1 MKQRPMIRLTVLLL
15 LVLMSSSVAPAQ
27 EAPLRG
33 FDEYVTK
40 AMRDWE
46 VPGLA
51 VAVVK
56 DDKIVLAKGYGVRK
70 LGEPTPVDERTLF
83 AIGSASKA
91 FTTAALAMLVDE
103 GKLSWDDPATKHLPG
118 FQLFDPYVTREL
130 TVRDLVCH
138 RSGLERA
145 DLLWYGSAY
154 DRQEILRRIRY
165 LKPSWSFRSKFGY
178 QNIMYLAAGQ
188 IVAAVTGRSWDDFI
202 RERIFAPLGMSAS
215 NTSVTALSASN
226 NVSTPHAKVDGKVQ
240 PIPWR
245 NIDNV
250 APAGSIN
257 SNVVEMAQWLR
268 LQLGE
273 GMYQGRRLL
282 SSGAIKEM
290 HRPQMILDPEP
301 QWLLF
306 MRDAHFMTYGL
317 GWFLHDYR
325 GRKVVQHGGAI
336 DGMSALVAMIP
347 EEKLGVVVL
356 INLSG
361 AYLHSALVYRVF
373 DAYLGAPARDWSTE
387 VLSAFKALQEQQEA
401 AQKKIEQARVMGTT
415 PSLALPKY
423 AGTYENEVY
432 GQLKITE
439 QNGKLLA
446 QFSPAFIG
454 ELEHWHYDTFQAKWR
469 NPLGSKTLVSFTLNE
484 QAEASQVRLGL
495 PGVSEMI
502 FRRVAEKAP
511 PAAAVAMSEAEMK
524 KFAGVF
530 ALSAPPIEVI
540 IEVIGGKLKATVPG
554 QPVYT
559 LVPVGP
565 TRFQIE
571 GAPAGFFVQY
581 EMADGQPKSITIE
594 QGAGPSLTLPRK
606 P

>member
-1 MKQRPMIRLTVLLL
+1 MIRLTLFLL
-15 LVLMSSSVAPAQ
+15 LVLMSSPLAPAQ
-27 EAPLRG
+27 DAPLRG

-46 VPGLA
+46 IPGLA
-51 VAVVK
+51 IAIVK

-70 LGEPTPVDERTLF
+70 LGDPAPVDERTLF

-91 FTTAALAMLVDE
+91 FTTAAVAMLVDE

-118 FQLFDPYVTREL
+118 FQLYDPYVTREL

-145 DLLWYGSAY
+145 DLLWYGSSY

-202 RERIFAPLGMSAS
+202 RERIFAPLGMSSS
-215 NTSVTALSASN
+215 NTSVTALSASP
-226 NVSTPHAKVDGKVQ
+226 NVSTPHAKIEGQVQ

-257 SNVVEMAQWLR
+257 SNVVDMAQWVR

-273 GMYQGRRLL
+273 GMYQGKRLL
-282 SSGAIKEM
+282 SSGAVKEM
-290 HRPQMILDPEP
+290 HRPHTIIDPEP
-301 QWLLF
+301 QWTLF

-336 DGMSALVAMIP
+336 DGMSALVAMMP
-347 EEKLGVVVL
+347 EEKLGVIVL

-361 AYLHSALVYRVF
+361 AYLHTALVYRVF
-373 DAYLGAPARDWSTE
+373 DAYLGAPERDWSTE
-387 VLSAFKALQEQQEA
+387 LLNAFKALQEQQEA
-401 AQKKIEQARVMGTT
+401 AQKKIEQARVTGTT
-415 PSLALPKY
+415 PSLALSKY
-423 AGTYENEVY
+423 AGTYENEMY
-432 GQLKITE
+432 GEMKIIE
-439 QNGKLLA
+439 QNGKLIA
-446 QFSPAFIG
+446 QFNPAFTG
-454 ELEHWHYDTFQAKWR
+454 DLEHWHYDTFQAKWR
-469 NPLGSKTLVSFTLNE
+469 NPLISKTLVSFTINE
-484 QAEASQVRLGL
+484 QAEVSQVRLAV
-495 PGVSEMI
+495 PGVSDMV
-502 FRRVAEKAP
+502 FRRVAEKAK

-524 KFAGVF
+524 KFTGVF
-530 ALSAPPIEVI
+530 ALSAPPIEVT
-540 IEVIGGKLKATVPG
+540 IELVGGKLKATVPG

-559 LVPVGP
+559 LVPIGP

-571 GAPAGFFVQY
+571 GAPAGFVVQY
-581 EMADGQPKSITIE
+581 EMVGGHAKSITIE